1 MTKAATK
8 LSLARFP
15 FTASTYPGRRPR
27 FSFLFTQE
35 GIYRLKLR
43 NLDAFLTERNLPPVA
58 ERYAV
63 VAYGSNACPGQL
75 ISKKLRDVP
84 VIFGHLVG
92 AEAVYARRTTSNGY
106 MPATLA
112 RKSGER
118 SNWVTLLTRDQ
129 LRTMDT
135 SEGRH
140 GGWYDLAE
148 LSNVRFRVGRKH
160 FTPLYAY
167 VNIASGVMALGGTP
181 VSLRSMKQKKANL
194 MRDKSIAMS
203 PADCLDFNTISAPD
217 PPPRYSQLVCL

>member
-1 MTKAATK
+1 
-8 LSLARFP
+8 
-15 FTASTYPGRRPR
+15 
-27 FSFLFTQE
+27 
-35 GIYRLKLR
+35 
-43 NLDAFLTERNLPPVA
+43 
-58 ERYAV
+58 
-63 VAYGSNACPGQL
+63 
-75 ISKKLRDVP
+75 
-84 VIFGHLVG
+84 
-92 AEAVYARRTTSNGY
+92 
-106 MPATLA
+106 
-112 RKSGER
+112 
-118 SNWVTLLTRDQ
+118 
-129 LRTMDT
+129 MDT